1 MDALILAAGKGRRLR
16 LSTPKCLV
24 ELGGRPLIEHQ
35 LEALAWAGVERVV
48 VVAGYRADLVRAA
61 LPPGTP
67 MVVNDDYA
75 ETNSLYSFWLARH
88 EIGED
93 MIVLNSDVLFH
104 PVIARA
110 LVRRERNAVAFDSL
124 SGHGPEEMKLLVQGG
139 RLAAMSKTLAAERSC
154 GENVGMI
161 RLDAAASETAFAA
174 AGRLVAAGHERD
186 WLGVGDQPR
195 RPRARH
201 RLPGRRRPA
210 LDGDRL
216 PRGSRSTP
224 ADRVLPAIGPVPV
237 HAGASWL
244 LAAA

>member
-75 ETNSLYSFWLARH
+75 DTNSLYSFWLARH
-88 EIGED
+88 EIAED

-110 LVRRERNAVAFDSL
+110 LVRRERNALAFDSL
-124 SGHGPEEMKLLVQGG
+124 SGHGPEEMKLLVQAG
-139 RLAAMSKTLAAERSC
+139 RLAAMSKTLAPERSC

-161 RLDAAASETAFAA
+161 RLDTAASETAFAA

-186 WLGVGDQPR
+186 WLASAINRVA
-195 RPRARH
+195 RAH
-201 RLPGRRRPA
+201 AIDCLDVATLPWTEIDFPEDLEHAR
-210 LDGDRL
+210 
-216 PRGSRSTP
+216 
-224 ADRVLPAIGPVPV
+224 DRVLPAIGPVPV
-237 HAGASWL
+237 HAGPSRL

>member
-48 VVAGYRADLVRAA
+48 VVAGYRADRVRAT

-67 MVVNDDYA
+67 VVVNDDYA

-93 MIVLNSDVLFH
+93 VIVLNSDVLFH

-110 LVRRERNAVAFDSL
+110 LVRRERSALAFDSL
-124 SGHGPEEMKLLVQGG
+124 TGRGPEEMKLLVHGG
-139 RLAAMSKTLAAERSC
+139 RLATMSKTLAPERSC

-161 RLDAAASETAFAA
+161 RLDAAAAETAFAA
-174 AGRLVAAGHERD
+174 AGSLVAAGHERD
-186 WLGVGDQPR
+186 WLASAINRVA
-195 RPRARH
+195 RAH
-201 RLPGRRRPA
+201 AIDCLDVATLPWTEIDFPED
-210 LDGDRL
+210 LDHAR
-216 PRGSRSTP
+216 
-224 ADRVLPAIGPVPV
+224 DRVLPAIGPVPV
-237 HAGASWL
+237 HAGASRL